1 MKINIRTNDTV
12 LTATLLGSKAARDFA
27 SLLPLTLTMA
37 DLFRREKYARLP
49 RAISE
54 DGKRMHAYELGEI
67 AYWSPGP
74 DVAIFY
80 RDDGQRIP
88 TPGIVVLGRVEG
100 NVEALDR
107 PGSTAVTFELAD
119 HSEGRS

>member
-67 AYWSPGP
+67 AYWSPGLTSRFSI
-74 DVAIFY
+74 ATT
-80 RDDGQRIP
+80 GSASRIP
-88 TPGIVVLGRVEG
+88 ASSSSGRWRAVSKPLI
-100 NVEALDR
+100 APARR
-107 PGSTAVTFELAD
+107 P
-119 HSEGRS
+119 